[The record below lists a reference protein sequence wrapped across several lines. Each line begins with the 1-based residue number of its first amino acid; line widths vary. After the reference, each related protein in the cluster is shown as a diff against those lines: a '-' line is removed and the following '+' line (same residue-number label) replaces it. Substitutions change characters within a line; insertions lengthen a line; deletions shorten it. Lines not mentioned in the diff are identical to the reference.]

1 MERTA
6 IILAGGSSSRMGED
20 KGLMLVDGKPM
31 IQHVIDVAKG
41 VVENIIIVSN
51 NKEYEKFGHP
61 VIQDEIKGKGPLGG
75 IYTGLKNSKTQLSLV
90 LSCDIPYV
98 NASLLNL
105 LISHSEDSDI
115 TIPRKDDVTHQL
127 MGVFSKR
134 CLIKF
139 KNALDDDKLKL
150 ITLFEQLNLNI
161 VDASHFSGRLFTNV
175 NEKNDIKA

>member
-6 IILAGGSSSRMGED
+6 IILAGGNSSRMGED
-20 KGLMLVDGKPM
+20 KGLMVIDGKPM
-31 IQHVIDVAKG
+31 IQHVIDIAKG

-51 NKEYEKFGHP
+51 NPEYERFGYS
-61 VIQDEIKGKGPLGG
+61 VVKDEVEGKGPLGG
-75 IYTGLKNSKTQLSLV
+75 IYTGLIHSKTQLSLV

-115 TIPRKDDVTHQL
+115 TIPKKDEVTHQL

-134 CLIKF
+134 CLIAF
-139 KNALDDDKLKL
+139 KNAIDDNELKL
-150 ITLFEQLNLNI
+150 ITLFEKLNLNV
-161 VDASHFSGRLFTNV
+161 VDASHFSSRLFTNV
-175 NEKNDIKA
+175 NQKDDIKA

>member
-6 IILAGGSSSRMGED
+6 IILAGGNSSRMGED

-31 IQHVIDVAKG
+31 IKHVIDIAKG
-41 VVENIIIVSN
+41 VVENIIIISN
-51 NKEYEKFGHP
+51 NKEYDKFGYP
-61 VIQDEIKGKGPLGG
+61 VIQDEVKGKGPLGG
-75 IYTGLKNSKTQLSLV
+75 IYTGLMHSKTQLSLV

-105 LISHSEDSDI
+105 LISHSEDADI
-115 TIPRKDDVTHQL
+115 TIPRKDDITHQL

-134 CLIKF
+134 CLITF

-150 ITLFEQLNLNI
+150 ITVFEKLNLNI